1 MSTKASK
8 KVEPPAKQHF
18 PIVLSLII
26 LAGVAVLAA
35 ALIGGGNN
43 QSDAT
48 AKPQVSGG
56 PALQVDQAKIDLGDV
71 PLGQT
76 VSAKF
81 EVVNVGDQ
89 PLRFQEKPYV
99 EVVEGC

>member
-1 MSTKASK
+1 MGTKTSK
-8 KVEPPAKQHF
+8 KVAPPAKQRF
-18 PIVLSLII
+18 PITLSLII
-26 LAGVAVLAA
+26 LVGVALVAV
-35 ALIGGGNN
+35 ALMEGGNN
-43 QSDAT
+43 QSGST
-48 AKPQVSGG
+48 AAPQVSGA

-89 PLRFQEKPYV
+89 PLRFKEKPYV

>member
-8 KVEPPAKQHF
+8 KVVPPQKQRF
-18 PIVLSLII
+18 PIWLLLII
-26 LAGVAVLAA
+26 VAGVG
-35 ALIGGGNN
+35 LIGVALAGGNN
-43 QSDAT
+43 QAGST
-48 AKPQVSGG
+48 NEPQVSGA
-56 PALQVDQAKIDLGDV
+56 PALQVDREKIDLGDV

-81 EVVNVGDQ
+81 EVANVGDQ
-89 PLRFQEKPYV
+89 PLRFTEKPYV